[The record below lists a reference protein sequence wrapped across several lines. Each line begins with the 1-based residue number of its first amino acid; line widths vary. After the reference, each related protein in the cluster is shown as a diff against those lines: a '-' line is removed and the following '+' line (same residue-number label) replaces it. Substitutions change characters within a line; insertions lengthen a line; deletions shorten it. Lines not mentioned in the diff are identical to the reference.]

1 MAEPVAVSGDFG
13 VAEDGVMNEFGDG
26 VVPVFIFGGGEEGA
40 TGADVLDGF
49 FVRFAE
55 SAEGGGGGVVDGVLK
70 LVGVENRFL
79 GGAEEGFIVRGKK
92 RFCEPR
98 VGVGS

>member
-1 MAEPVAVSGDFG
+1 MAKPVAVSGDFG
-13 VAEDGVMNEFGDG
+13 VAEDGVMNKFGDG

-55 SAEGGGGGVVDGVLK
+55 SAEGRGGVVIDGVVE
-70 LVGVENRFL
+70 LVGGEDRVL
-79 GGAEEGFIVRGKK
+79 GSAEKGFIGR
-92 RFCEPR
+92 
-98 VGVGS
+98 